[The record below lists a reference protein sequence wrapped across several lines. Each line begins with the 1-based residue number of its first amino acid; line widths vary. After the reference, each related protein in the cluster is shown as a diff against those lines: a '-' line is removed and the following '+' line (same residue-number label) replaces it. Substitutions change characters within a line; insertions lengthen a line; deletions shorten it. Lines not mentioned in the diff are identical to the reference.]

1 MWNRTVK
8 IYEANLQLSEIRNL
22 QVISTR
28 NPFHLGFALFLKQ
41 CPIKYQ
47 AVNYLFIFPVK
58 WSIQK
63 RDSRLTAVGTNPSQ
77 KGYSTERQ
85 CFLGAVWLET
95 VVLHTTQKFKRNN
108 FSVKVHWLL
117 YSENNLFQTLCFWS
131 CCIRILNLF
140 AIYIPQGHAKWIKAL
155 FCFHEL

>member
-47 AVNYLFIFPVK
+47 AVNYLFIFQSNDQYK
-58 WSIQK
+58 K
-63 RDSRLTAVGTNPSQ
+63 ETAV
-77 KGYSTERQ
+77 
-85 CFLGAVWLET
+85 
-95 VVLHTTQKFKRNN
+95 
-108 FSVKVHWLL
+108 
-117 YSENNLFQTLCFWS
+117 
-131 CCIRILNLF
+131 
-140 AIYIPQGHAKWIKAL
+140 
-155 FCFHEL
+155 